1 VISAVQMAAVL
12 FQAKMIIGLNEMI
25 VSYSQCFHVCKIK
38 SSVLCCNG
46 DSFYWN
52 IQTCKKGGDLEICCS
67 VCEGSVVCLFLPN
80 MFQFRNIAQ
89 MDN

>member
-52 IQTCKKGGDLEICCS
+52 TQTCKKGGDLEICCS
-67 VCEGSVVCLFLPN
+67 VLRGVCGVFILTEYVSISKYCPN
-80 MFQFRNIAQ
+80 GQ
-89 MDN
+89 